1 MSSLFLC
8 LSGSPALLPHSFPR
22 LPAADKW
29 EFVSEARHS
38 LRGSVRLKDK
48 GVAIATPL
56 SFVVVQIRE
65 PATFEALLFKGGFG
79 RIVNITHSWAHRRRE
94 FRVPL
99 SAQRE
104 DDVFLFLC
112 LSGSPALLPHSFP
125 RLPAADKWE
134 FVSEARHP
142 LRGSVRLTTQGKAN
156 TIGRCWLAKFSIFR
170 C

>member
-1 MSSLFLC
+1 MKRSRVRVPLSAQREDFVFPFLC

-56 SFVVVQIRE
+56 SFVVVQIQE

-79 RIVNITHSWAHRRRE
+79 RIVKVGGGTAASLRPTAMQWGVVRPTR
-94 FRVPL
+94 
-99 SAQRE
+99 Q
-104 DDVFLFLC
+104 LC
-112 LSGSPALLPHSFP
+112 
-125 RLPAADKWE
+125 
-134 FVSEARHP
+134 V
-142 LRGSVRLTTQGKAN
+142 
-156 TIGRCWLAKFSIFR
+156 
-170 C
+170 